1 MKRPGASGAL
11 MPNFNWSRRAW
22 AGARRGSVVTLA
34 GHQVEHRRRQVGE
47 SMITNIAVTQ
57 TTPFD
62 TLIQMA
68 GGHVVVRRPRTA
80 RAFLQTRSFAR

>member
-1 MKRPGASGAL
+1 
-11 MPNFNWSRRAW
+11 
-22 AGARRGSVVTLA
+22 
-34 GHQVEHRRRQVGE
+34 
-47 SMITNIAVTQ
+47 MITNIAVTQ